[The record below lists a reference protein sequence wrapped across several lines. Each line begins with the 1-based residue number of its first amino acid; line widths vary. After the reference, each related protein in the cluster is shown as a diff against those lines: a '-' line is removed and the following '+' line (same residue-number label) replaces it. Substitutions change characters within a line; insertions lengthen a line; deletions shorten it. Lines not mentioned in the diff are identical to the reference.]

1 MAELEAQ
8 REGMLPTRR
17 DDDGIRVEIPRAN
30 VDVKEYEEFLNEPPR
45 RSQRIV
51 N

>member
-1 MAELEAQ
+1 
-8 REGMLPTRR
+8 MLPTQR
-17 DDDGIRVEIPRAN
+17 DNNRIRVEILRTN
-30 VDVKEYEEFLNEPPR
+30 INIKEYKEFLNEPPR